1 MVFLTTSK
9 GFFKSTFF
17 NKETGIREFVY
28 TDKLREARNFRNSK
42 KAKYFA
48 EKYSIKEYFI
58 YKPKEEQHFK
68 DLYEVN
74 LKSFTNYDEIECYCY
89 SCDKLF
95 INTYNDV
102 DFLNGEESP
111 ENKGLSFE
119 EAKQKVIN
127 NNLEIINK
135 IENVN
140 NNFLI

>member
-28 TDKLREARNFRNSK
+28 TDKLREARNFSNSK
-42 KAKYFA
+42 KAKLFA

-74 LKSFTNYDEIECYCY
+74 LKPSLKFNKIECY

-102 DFLNGEESP
+102 DFLNGKESP

>member
-28 TDKLREARNFRNSK
+28 TDKLREARNFSNSK
-42 KAKYFA
+42 KAKLFA

-74 LKSFTNYDEIECYCY
+74 LKPSLKFNKIECY

-102 DFLNGEESP
+102 DFLNGKESP

-140 NNFLI
+140 NNFLV

>member
-9 GFFKSTFF
+9 GFFKNTLF

-28 TDKLREARNFRNSK
+28 TNKLRKARNFRNSK
-42 KAKYFA
+42 KAKLFA

-74 LKSFTNYDEIECYCY
+74 LKSSINSDGIKCY
-89 SCDKLF
+89 SCNKLF

-111 ENKGLSFE
+111 ENKGLNFE

-135 IENVN
+135 IKNVN
-140 NNFLI
+140 NNLLI

>member
-1 MVFLTTSK
+1 MIFLTTSK
-9 GFFKSTFF
+9 GFFKNTLF

-42 KAKYFA
+42 KAKLFA

-74 LKSFTNYDEIECYCY
+74 LKSSINHNGIKYY

-102 DFLNGEESP
+102 DFLNGKESP
-111 ENKGLSFE
+111 ENKGLTFE
-119 EAKQKVIN
+119 EAKQTVIN
-127 NNLEIINK
+127 NNLEIIRS
-135 IENVN
+135 ITYEC
-140 NNFLI
+140 

>member
-17 NKETGIREFVY
+17 NKETRIREFIY
-28 TDKLREARNFRNSK
+28 TDKLREARNFSNSK
-42 KAKYFA
+42 KAKLFA

-74 LKSFTNYDEIECYCY
+74 LKSSVNSDEIKCY
-89 SCDKLF
+89 SYDKLF

-111 ENKGLSFE
+111 ENKGLTFE

-127 NNLEIINK
+127 NN
-135 IENVN
+135 
-140 NNFLI
+140 

>member
-1 MVFLTTSK
+1 MIFLVTSK
-9 GFFKSTFF
+9 GFFKNTLF

-42 KAKYFA
+42 KTKLFA

-74 LKSFTNYDEIECYCY
+74 LKSSVNYDETECY

-95 INTYNDV
+95 KNTYNDV

-119 EAKQKVIN
+119 EAKQKAIN

-140 NNFLI
+140 NNFLRV

>member
-9 GFFKSTFF
+9 GFFKNTLF

-42 KAKYFA
+42 KAKLFA
-48 EKYSIKEYFI
+48 EKYSLIEYFI

-74 LKSFTNYDEIECYCY
+74 LKPLLKFNKIECY

-102 DFLNGEESP
+102 DFLNGKESP

-140 NNFLI
+140 NNLLI